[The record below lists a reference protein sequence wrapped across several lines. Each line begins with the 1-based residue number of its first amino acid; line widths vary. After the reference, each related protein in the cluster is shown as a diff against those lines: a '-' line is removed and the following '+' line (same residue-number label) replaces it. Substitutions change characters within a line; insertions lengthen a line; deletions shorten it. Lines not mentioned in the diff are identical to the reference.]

1 MQDYGE
7 QEKKLQ
13 FFLIKEF
20 VITLVLVSVVEY
32 GILCM
37 INRFV
42 MPFVLS
48 EFFPHYA
55 KNELINSGSIVI
67 LAFLLL
73 AALLV
78 GVIETI
84 LPDQIKRPVSW
95 LSNLLQNQS
104 NKTMLTTGSEDIID
118 KLSGLQ
124 QFLLFMI
131 ILAMFALIVLPYFL
145 GALHFTRITVKEFNK
160 IAEMRVKARK
170 DFEKRRNLMLSDIA
184 HDLRTPITTMAG
196 YSKALSDGM
205 VSEEKKQ
212 EYLDAIMAKSERVND
227 LIQLLFDYVKLDSEG
242 FSLNRQQVDIY
253 ELVRECGAIQYSD
266 IEDAGME
273 LEVNIPEEDMK
284 LSVDKIQLS
293 RVITNLI
300 TNAIKHNEKGD
311 RIALAVNRDEDKIQ
325 IMVADTGRKIPEEK
339 AEHLFEP
346 FTMGDESRN
355 SRGGSGL
362 GLSIAKKIVEM
373 HGYTIRLVQQPD
385 IVRFKY
391 VDKYVKMFLIT
402 IPLNDV

>member
-13 FFLIKEF
+13 IFLIKEF

-48 EFFPHYA
+48 EFFPHYD

-78 GVIETI
+78 GVIEAI

-104 NKTMLTTGSEDIID
+104 NRTMLTTGSEDIID
-118 KLSGLQ
+118 RLNGLQ

-131 ILAMFALIVLPYFL
+131 ILAMFVLIVLPYFV

-160 IAEMRVKARK
+160 IAEMRVEARK

-205 VSEEKKQ
+205 VSDEKKQ
-212 EYLDAIMAKSERVND
+212 EYLDAIMAKSERVNE
-227 LIQLLFDYVKLDSEG
+227 LIQLLFDYVKLDSDG
-242 FSLNRQQVDIY
+242 FSLNRQPTDIY
-253 ELVRECGAIQYSD
+253 EIVRECGAIQYSD

-273 LEVNIPEEDMK
+273 LEVDIPEKEMK

-311 RIALAVNRDEDKIQ
+311 RIALVVDQYDDRIQ
-325 IMVADTGRKIPEEK
+325 IMVADSGKKIPDEK

-346 FTMGDESRN
+346 FIMGDESRN

-373 HGYTIRLVQQPD
+373 HGYNIRLIQQPD

-402 IPLNDV
+402 IPLND

>member
-1 MQDYGE
+1 MQNYNE

-20 VITLVLVSVVEY
+20 MITLVLVSVVEY
-32 GILCM
+32 VILLM
-37 INRFV
+37 VNHVF
-42 MPFVLS
+42 MPFVLR
-48 EFFPHYA
+48 EFFPHYD
-55 KNELINSGSIVI
+55 KSELINSGTIII
-67 LAFLLL
+67 LAFLLF
-73 AALLV
+73 AASLV
-78 GVIETI
+78 GIIEAI

-104 NKTMLTTGSEDIID
+104 NRTMLTTGSEDIID
-118 KLSGLQ
+118 RLNGLQ

-131 ILAMFALIVLPYFL
+131 ILAMFVLIVLPYFV

-160 IAEMRVKARK
+160 IAEMRVEARK

-205 VSEEKKQ
+205 VSDEKKQ
-212 EYLDAIMAKSERVND
+212 EYLDAIMAKSERVNE
-227 LIQLLFDYVKLDSEG
+227 LIQLLFDYVKLDSDG
-242 FSLNRQQVDIY
+242 FSLNRQPTDIY
-253 ELVRECGAIQYSD
+253 EIVRECGAIQYSD

-273 LEVNIPEEDMK
+273 LEVDIPEKEMK

-311 RIALAVNRDEDKIQ
+311 RIALVVDQYDDRIQ
-325 IMVADTGRKIPEEK
+325 IMVADSGKKIPDEK

-346 FTMGDESRN
+346 FIMGDESRN

-373 HGYTIRLVQQPD
+373 HGYNIRLIQQPD

-402 IPLNDV
+402 IPLND

>member
-1 MQDYGE
+1 MQNYNE

-20 VITLVLVSVVEY
+20 MITLVLVSVVEY
-32 GILCM
+32 VILLM
-37 INRFV
+37 VNHV
-42 MPFVLS
+42 LMPFVLRD
-48 EFFPHYA
+48 FFPHYD
-55 KNELINSGSIVI
+55 KSELINSGTIII

-73 AALLV
+73 AAFLV
-78 GVIETI
+78 GIIEAI

-104 NKTMLTTGSEDIID
+104 NRTMLTTGSEDIID
-118 KLSGLQ
+118 RLNGLQ

-131 ILAMFALIVLPYFL
+131 ILAMFVLIVLPYFV

-205 VSEEKKQ
+205 VSDEKKQ
-212 EYLDAIMAKSERVND
+212 EYLDAIMAKSERVNE
-227 LIQLLFDYVKLDSEG
+227 LIQLLFDYVKLDSDG
-242 FSLNRQQVDIY
+242 FSLNRQPTDIY
-253 ELVRECGAIQYSD
+253 EIVRECGAIQYSD

-273 LEVNIPEEDMK
+273 LEVDIPEKEMK

-311 RIALAVNRDEDKIQ
+311 RIALVVDQYDDRIQ
-325 IMVADTGRKIPEEK
+325 IMVADSGKKIPDEK

-346 FTMGDESRN
+346 FIMGDESRN

-373 HGYTIRLVQQPD
+373 HGYNIRLIQQPD

-402 IPLNDV
+402 IPLND

>member
-1 MQDYGE
+1 MQNYNE

-20 VITLVLVSVVEY
+20 MITLVLVSVVEY
-32 GILCM
+32 VILLM
-37 INRFV
+37 VNHVF
-42 MPFVLS
+42 MPFVLR
-48 EFFPHYA
+48 EFFPHYD
-55 KNELINSGSIVI
+55 KSELINSGTIII
-67 LAFLLL
+67 LAFLLF
-73 AALLV
+73 AAFLV
-78 GVIETI
+78 GIIESI

-104 NKTMLTTGSEDIID
+104 NRTMLTTGSEDIID
-118 KLSGLQ
+118 RLNGLQ

-131 ILAMFALIVLPYFL
+131 ILAMFVLIVLPYFV

-160 IAEMRVKARK
+160 IAEMRVEARK

-205 VSEEKKQ
+205 VSDEKKQ
-212 EYLDAIMAKSERVND
+212 EYLDAIMAKSERVNE
-227 LIQLLFDYVKLDSEG
+227 LIQLLFDYVKLDSDG
-242 FSLNRQQVDIY
+242 FSLNRQPTDIY
-253 ELVRECGAIQYSD
+253 EIVRECGAIQYSD

-273 LEVNIPEEDMK
+273 LEVDIPEKEMK

-311 RIALAVNRDEDKIQ
+311 RIALVVDQYDDRIQ
-325 IMVADTGRKIPEEK
+325 IMVADSGKKIPDEK

-346 FTMGDESRN
+346 FIMGDESRN

-373 HGYTIRLVQQPD
+373 HGYNIRLIQQPD

-402 IPLNDV
+402 IPLND

>member
-1 MQDYGE
+1 MQNYNE

-20 VITLVLVSVVEY
+20 MITLVLVSVVEY
-32 GILCM
+32 VILLM
-37 INRFV
+37 VNHV
-42 MPFVLS
+42 LMPFVLRD
-48 EFFPHYA
+48 FFPHYD
-55 KNELINSGSIVI
+55 KSELINSGTIII

-73 AALLV
+73 AAFLV
-78 GVIETI
+78 GIIEAI

-104 NKTMLTTGSEDIID
+104 NRTMLTTGSEDIID
-118 KLSGLQ
+118 RLNGLQ

-131 ILAMFALIVLPYFL
+131 ILAMFVLIVLPYFV

-205 VSEEKKQ
+205 VSDEKKQ
-212 EYLDAIMAKSERVND
+212 EYLDAIMAKSERVNE
-227 LIQLLFDYVKLDSEG
+227 LIQLLFDYVKLDSDG
-242 FSLNRQQVDIY
+242 FSLNRQPTDIY
-253 ELVRECGAIQYSD
+253 EIVRECGAIQYSD

-273 LEVNIPEEDMK
+273 LEVDIPEKEMK

-311 RIALAVNRDEDKIQ
+311 RIELVVDQYDDRIQ
-325 IMVADTGRKIPEEK
+325 IMVVDSGKKIPDEK

-346 FTMGDESRN
+346 FIMGDESRN

-373 HGYTIRLVQQPD
+373 HGYNIRLIQQPD

-402 IPLNDV
+402 IPLND

>member
-1 MQDYGE
+1 MQDYSE

-13 FFLIKEF
+13 FFLIREF
-20 VITLVLVSVVEY
+20 VITLVVVSVVEY

-42 MPFVLS
+42 MPFVLG

-242 FSLNRQQVDIY
+242 FSLNRQQADIY